1 MTAEPSKT
9 TGGVGESGPNPTS
22 LPAEN
27 GEKNQK
33 DEGDRQIVSRKRAG
47 GERGDVDTD
56 LYSVIRFFCNG
67 ERLHCLLVLN
77 TTGYPCCHSH

>member
-27 GEKNQK
+27 GENIKK
-33 DEGDRQIVSRKRAG
+33 EKATDR
-47 GERGDVDTD
+47 
-56 LYSVIRFFCNG
+56 
-67 ERLHCLLVLN
+67 
-77 TTGYPCCHSH
+77 